1 MAGFGT
7 AGSLLAGAAILF
19 VFASAVVSFRGWP
32 GDVVQSQPVAV
43 VHARTPPASPQVRR
57 VAQVAAAQFHVSA
70 PASRPAAVQTAPVST
85 GTGVVVDT
93 TTSVPSGSLG
103 RAPDARVI
111 APRIGAVTP
120 SNVSGPPPAC
130 TDGGCIVH
138 RVGTTLGGTATAA
151 GSNAGTT
158 VSGAGTTL
166 GSAVTAAGTALG
178 NQVGALNPAL
188 GQVVSQAGA
197 AIGST
202 LTNATGALG
211 ATLAGAGKLLGGLLS
226 GAPATS
232 GTAGTQ

>member
-43 VHARTPPASPQVRR
+43 VQARAPQASPQVRR
-57 VAQVAAAQFHVSA
+57 VAQVAAAQFHDEPV
-70 PASRPAAVQTAPVST
+70 RPAAVQTAAPAST
-85 GTGVVVDT
+85 GTAVIVHT

-211 ATLAGAGKLLGGLLS
+211 ATLAGAGKVLGGLLS
-226 GAPATS
+226 GEPAAS